1 MKNTIQQPLKRFW
14 TGSVVK
20 NGKFQS
26 LKRVNLDC
34 QPKPVP
40 IFIACVSDGAVVV
53 LVIVAVVVCTGQ
65 AQYGRL
71 HLESI
76 SVTFTSSIFSIIVS
90 QAFMLESYKPTFM
103 SEREDEKH
111 NMHG

>member
-1 MKNTIQQPLKRFW
+1 MVYPLRM
-14 TGSVVK
+14 GNSIR
-20 NGKFQS
+20 
-26 LKRVNLDC
+26 LKWVNLNC

-40 IFIACVSDGAVVV
+40 IFFACVGDGVVV
-53 LVIVAVVVCTGQ
+53 VVIVAVVVCTGH

-71 HLESI
+71 HLEST
-76 SVTFTSSIFSIIVS
+76 SVTFTSSICSIIVS